1 MTAGKLIAS
10 LPPSLHQV
18 QSKVR
23 QKQNLFNT
31 FTQNLGLESWQDK
44 SYITKEK
51 LDSAVME
58 LKRQRDFSCLPLA
71 GQRLLQRDNITARQA
86 ASLLRKVCAA
96 MGMAVITK
104 KVRHITKEGKISTR
118 SLYRLAQ

>member
-1 MTAGKLIAS
+1 M
-10 LPPSLHQV
+10 

-58 LKRQRDFSCLPLA
+58 LKRQRDFSSPVA
-71 GQRLLQRDNITARQA
+71 EDA
-86 ASLLRKVCAA
+86 AIMMTNVTSSECEAA
-96 MGMAVITK
+96 IK
-104 KVRHITKEGKISTR
+104 HN
-118 SLYRLAQ
+118 